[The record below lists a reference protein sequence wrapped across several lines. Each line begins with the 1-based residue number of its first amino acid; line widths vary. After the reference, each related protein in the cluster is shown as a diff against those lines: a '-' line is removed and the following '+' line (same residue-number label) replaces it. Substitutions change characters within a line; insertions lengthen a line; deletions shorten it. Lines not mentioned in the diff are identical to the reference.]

1 MPRKYTRLT
10 YDDRLKIAQLC
21 KERVSTEDI
30 AEILNV
36 HRGTLYREL
45 QRCLLYTSLHRG
57 QCSAGEYR
65 ESGGKL

>member
-30 AEILNV
+30 AEI
-36 HRGTLYREL
+36 
-45 QRCLLYTSLHRG
+45 
-57 QCSAGEYR
+57 
-65 ESGGKL
+65 